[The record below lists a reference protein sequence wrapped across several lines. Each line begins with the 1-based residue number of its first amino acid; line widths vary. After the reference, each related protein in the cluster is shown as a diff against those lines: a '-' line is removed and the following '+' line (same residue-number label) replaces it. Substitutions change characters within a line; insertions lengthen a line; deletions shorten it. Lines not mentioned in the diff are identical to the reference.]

1 MWRSK
6 DMTAQEIAEF
16 RGVFRAVYELTIL
29 NSDMALFLHADHD
42 EPDGTLLMTGYQSVF
57 LEMSTGGGWRTAEPP
72 QGNGWTLL
80 EGDKGH
86 VPRLSEA
93 MRVEEL
99 A

>member
-16 RGVFRAVYELTIL
+16 RALFCAVYELTIL
-29 NSDMALFLHADHD
+29 NSDMALFLHAYQD
-42 EPDGTLLMTGYQSVF
+42 EPGGTLLMTGYQSVF

-72 QGNGWTLL
+72 QGSAWTLL
-80 EGDKGH
+80 EGDRSH
-86 VPRLSEA
+86 VPDFSQA
-93 MRVEEL
+93 ARVEEL